1 MSDSGSNKAARKS
14 GADEAEATLRLIANL
29 PAPHGLEDRVRAHLL
44 VAPRRG
50 RVIAWPGSLV
60 RQSVRDAGWMRSVAA
75 AAIVCVVA
83 GGGWG
88 IYARVQG
95 GQLTRSI
102 AGPAVPGSGSSSFST
117 GEARRRPQTLNGPS
131 ISVFPAH
138 FQIEARHATA
148 RGRIGSAEKLHVL
161 MRPQIARLLY
171 TAPFSPRS
179 LAFTVSFSRGCAQIH
194 HAHRHA
200 AVGQR
205 LDPGF

>member
-131 ISVFPAH
+131 ISGAMTDPA
-138 FQIEARHATA
+138 
-148 RGRIGSAEKLHVL
+148 SAKLAEGAAN
-161 MRPQIARLLY
+161 PKPA
-171 TAPFSPRS
+171 AKSP
-179 LAFTVSFSRGCAQIH
+179 AIKM
-194 HAHRHA
+194 HA
-200 AVGQR
+200 AQSKTVKK
-205 LDPGF
+205 DAAAPGASQTQ